1 MTSSQSNALWAWC
14 WPHVNFTWPCCL
26 LKKGTH
32 STIYY
37 FFFQKD
43 SSIVSLHLHCIF
55 SQRCVHPPV
64 LVPKSAISREGDTED
79 HPLIVSCPKQEF
91 LPFFSIN
98 MLQHQTHL
106 NLSSKRLKTVGSW
119 PVPCWGEANIF
130 ISFWK
135 TTNEWH
141 MATFSSWN
149 LILIPQCIS
158 MEIAENNIWKFLKKG
173 LSSSSCQI
181 KGKTCL
187 KMTMRTQDSVLT
199 D

>member
-1 MTSSQSNALWAWC
+1 MLTPRQLYLTLLSFKKRNTQHYLLLLLPKRLLHSLSSS
-14 WPHVNFTWPCCL
+14 
-26 LKKGTH
+26 
-32 STIYY
+32 
-37 FFFQKD
+37 
-43 SSIVSLHLHCIF
+43 SLHFFAAVCPSL
-55 SQRCVHPPV
+55 SV

-106 NLSSKRLKTVGSW
+106 NLSSERLKTVGSW

-149 LILIPQCIS
+149 LILIPNTG
-158 MEIAENNIWKFLKKG
+158 IAENDIWTLSKK
-173 LSSSSCQI
+173 
-181 KGKTCL
+181 
-187 KMTMRTQDSVLT
+187 V
-199 D
+199 

>member
-1 MTSSQSNALWAWC
+1 MLT
-14 WPHVNFTWPCCL
+14 PCQLYLTL
-26 LKKGTH
+26 LSFKKGTH

-55 SQRCVHPPV
+55 SQRCVHPSV

-106 NLSSKRLKTVGSW
+106 NLSSERLKTVGSW

-149 LILIPQCIS
+149 LTLMTAYTYAHRLKYLHCRKIS
-158 MEIAENNIWKFLKKG
+158 RRG
-173 LSSSSCQI
+173 I
-181 KGKTCL
+181 KNSWVNRST
-187 KMTMRTQDSVLT
+187 RF
-199 D
+199 